1 MTGVVNTIELR
12 AGSNSKQLFG
22 PQSAPVMVQNQGDFP
37 VALSEAITTSQ
48 SINLPAGQSIT
59 WPADTP
65 CYASTT
71 YDATVAI
78 GVGATAGPVSIVEI
92 SGTATVDATGST
104 VALAAG
110 SNVEISGTPTVDAS
124 GSTVSLAAG
133 TTVDAS
139 GSTISL
145 ASGTAVE
152 ITGTT
157 DISGTVDLAAGT
169 EVAISSGSVSLAAST
184 ANIGTVAVNGPVA
197 LSSDTSVS
205 ISGTPTVDAT
215 GSTVGLASGTT
226 VDASGSTVGLADGTT
241 VELAAGT
248 SVKISSGSVTLAAST
263 ADIGTVAVNGPVALA
278 SDTAVSISG
287 TATVD
292 ASGSTVGVQ
301 NPTTSYPP
309 PAAPSVTAEGTTGNT
324 EWSYAVSVTTTD
336 GESALGNTSG
346 VTNGN
351 SSLDSSNYN
360 ALALTADALPAGSSG
375 NLVYDSNLTNAIAT
389 SGATWGEGDATRGT
403 AAGDVNVLNPGTDSA
418 EIVFYGTG
426 AAFEFQNFHTSI
438 TFPALPSTTYTLSA
452 LQNTLAATV
461 AGGSYSSFRIFD
473 QDGNFLGQ
481 TAQGPGKNSVVSA
494 TVTTGASVTGI
505 QVDVVPSNMVV
516 PVGSTISFSQLQ
528 LTETSTVQPYEP
540 GPLWTNNVY
549 RTAAPQG
556 VGLGLIGSTTTL
568 AFNDVG
574 QTAGKTNPSTV
585 QVSSNGSVV
594 EIAQGSEVTINGT
607 VELAA
612 GTAAIGTVD
621 LAAGTSVEISS
632 GTVDVGSISG
642 SVELAAGTAVIGTV
656 DLASGASVDIT
667 SGTVDIGTVSGSVGI
682 VNPATGDGSQV
693 VTSTVQHANQS
704 SYTTSVVLPGGY
716 SSANAGG
723 VLGNASTFT
732 KPYEVTYFIS
742 SITFTIE
749 ITTQSSGTKSSS
761 AGVELYGGLTDN
773 AGTIIAPTSIYNGSY
788 NVQYGD
794 PPIID
799 TVTCTF
805 DSSAPLSATLPS
817 GSTILGAGYVF
828 AAGLVGCK
836 CTVTANPDGKTN
848 STLSCEYI

>member
-59 WPADTP
+59 WPADTS
-65 CYASTT
+65 CYASTE

-184 ANIGTVAVNGPVA
+184 ANIGTVAVNGPIA
-197 LSSDTSVS
+197 LASDTSVS

-226 VDASGSTVGLADGTT
+226 VDASGSTVALADGTT

-248 SVKISSGSVTLAAST
+248 SVEISSGTVTLAAGT
-263 ADIGTVAVNGPVALA
+263 ADIGTVAVNGPVALS
-278 SDTAVSISG
+278 SDTSVAISG
-287 TATVD
+287 TPTVDATGSTVGLASGTTVD
-292 ASGSTVGVQ
+292 ASGSTVGLA
-301 NPTTSYPP
+301 S
-309 PAAPSVTAEGTTGNT
+309 GTT
-324 EWSYAVSVTTTD
+324 
-336 GESALGNTSG
+336 
-346 VTNGN
+346 
-351 SSLDSSNYN
+351 
-360 ALALTADALPAGSSG
+360 
-375 NLVYDSNLTNAIAT
+375 
-389 SGATWGEGDATRGT
+389 
-403 AAGDVNVLNPGTDSA
+403 
-418 EIVFYGTG
+418 
-426 AAFEFQNFHTSI
+426 
-438 TFPALPSTTYTLSA
+438 
-452 LQNTLAATV
+452 
-461 AGGSYSSFRIFD
+461 
-473 QDGNFLGQ
+473 
-481 TAQGPGKNSVVSA
+481 
-494 TVTTGASVTGI
+494 
-505 QVDVVPSNMVV
+505 VDV
-516 PVGSTISFSQLQ
+516 GSIS
-528 LTETSTVQPYEP
+528 
-540 GPLWTNNVY
+540 
-549 RTAAPQG
+549 
-556 VGLGLIGSTTTL
+556 
-568 AFNDVG
+568 
-574 QTAGKTNPSTV
+574 
-585 QVSSNGSVV
+585 
-594 EIAQGSEVTINGT
+594 GT

-667 SGTVDIGTVSGSVGI
+667 SGTVDIGTVSGNVGI
-682 VNPATGDGSQV
+682 VNGTGETLLSRTIPTGSDISVASDSDGSNYTSSNSGSQSILVNGYEASTTTVGQLAIRSFILGVNEAVGVTTNSIGNYNLPFVSGTLTLVPNGLESAIEGPVKTSFGTKNLLPATANGNDATSFENPSASAGGWTGANCTLASAPYYPAGTDVGNNPDFYTLHGNFALKVNASAAGGVYAKAPAVDVTPGEMYTAYCPVLYGNSNSDTAPSVGAVIVWLDSSGSEVSQISSPYVTPSKLSYNVCKISGPAPSSATTAQLLVYFNAVGAGQTIYLDMVGLAEGSKSPSQIELFTLAWTIDGSHNPYVTMDYELNPPQCYV
-693 VTSTVQHANQS
+693 PTSSSSTLVNSVTYYASTYDTFGESSSKPYTNDLLSGYQAGSTTVTSTSLTSNIDAAPISLIWNKSNNAAAASVNKIEDSTLLSGSGAFVQLGS
-704 SYTTSVVLPGGY
+704 PGGSTDRVVTTSTKATPLNGDESGVIIVVP
-716 SSANAGG
+716 
-723 VLGNASTFT
+723 
-732 KPYEVTYFIS
+732 
-742 SITFTIE
+742 
-749 ITTQSSGTKSSS
+749 Q
-761 AGVELYGGLTDN
+761 
-773 AGTIIAPTSIYNGSY
+773 
-788 NVQYGD
+788 
-794 PPIID
+794 
-799 TVTCTF
+799 
-805 DSSAPLSATLPS
+805 
-817 GSTILGAGYVF
+817 
-828 AAGLVGCK
+828 
-836 CTVTANPDGKTN
+836 
-848 STLSCEYI
+848 